1 MPILFAWRALIVSET
16 FQNSL
21 FLPNMS
27 FKISN
32 IAVKCYRSLFYSRT
46 FYLTG
51 DMTNL
56 YQFSVNVSLW
66 ILGEFPLKNCPRPI
80 PRDQIPLW

>member
-1 MPILFAWRALIVSET
+1 MSILFPWRALIGSKA

-32 IAVKCYRSLFYSRT
+32 IAVKCFRSLFYCITQKSYDVYT
-46 FYLTG
+46 IKFLIIYNVMSAFYFLLHKE
-51 DMTNL
+51 L
-56 YQFSVNVSLW
+56 YALLV
-66 ILGEFPLKNCPRPI
+66 
-80 PRDQIPLW
+80 